1 MAPRRI
7 VFKGLNNEGGFV
19 LVGALLILLLLVLI
33 GISASTS
40 TTLELQIAASDRTR
54 KETFYQADAGTQL
67 AIRLVEESLGT
78 PGGFTAVN
86 ADGVLVDP
94 FNSPN
99 NTILIVDPTLSENEG
114 IPVEPSDAARD
125 AAYFP
130 EGYDPASPN
139 DDPHTNLTAA
149 GVTEVTAGAGL
160 QMVAGYEGKGKG
172 TAGGG
177 GNILY
182 TIYSQHVGRAQS
194 ESVVQVEWRHII
206 GLELEG
212 RY

>member
-7 VFKGLNNEGGFV
+7 VFNILNNEGGFV

-33 GISASTS
+33 GVSASTS

-94 FNSPN
+94 FNPPN
-99 NTILIVDPTLSENEG
+99 NTMLIVDPALSENEG
-114 IPVEPSDAARD
+114 VAAQPSDAARD

-130 EGYDPASPN
+130 EGYDPAAPN
-139 DDPHTNLTAA
+139 AGPHTNITAA
-149 GVTEVTAGAGL
+149 GVTQVTEGAGL

-177 GNILY
+177 GNTLY
-182 TIYSQHVGRAQS
+182 TIFSQHVGRSES
-194 ESVVQVEWRHII
+194 ESVVRVDWRHVI

>member
-1 MAPRRI
+1 MEPSRI
-7 VFKGLNNEGGFV
+7 VLKGLNNEGGFV

-54 KETFYQADAGTQL
+54 KETFYQADAGTQV
-67 AIRLVEESLGT
+67 AVRLVEESLGT
-78 PGGFTAVN
+78 PGGFTAVD

-94 FNSPN
+94 FNRN
-99 NTILIVDPTLSENEG
+99 NTMLIVDPTLSDDEG
-114 IPVEPSDAARD
+114 VPVEPSDAVRD

-130 EGYDPASPN
+130 EGYDPAAPN
-139 DDPHTNLTAA
+139 AVPHTNITVA
-149 GVTEVTAGAGL
+149 GVTGTTAGAGL
-160 QMVAGYEGKGKG
+160 QMTAGYEGKGKG

-177 GNILY
+177 GNTLF
-182 TIYSQHVGRAQS
+182 TIFSQHVGRADSQ
-194 ESVVQVEWRHII
+194 SVVRVEWRHVI
-206 GLELEG
+206 GLQLEG

>member
-7 VFKGLNNEGGFV
+7 AFKGLNNEGGFV

-40 TTLELQIAASDRTR
+40 TMLELQIAASDRTR

-94 FNSPN
+94 FNPN
-99 NTILIVDPTLSENEG
+99 NTILIVDPTLSEDEG
-114 IPVEPSDAARD
+114 VPAPPSDAARD

-139 DDPHTNLTAA
+139 TTPHTNLTAA
-149 GVTEVTAGAGL
+149 GVTAVTAGAGL

-182 TIYSQHVGRAQS
+182 TIYSQHVGRAES
-194 ESVVQVEWRHII
+194 ESVVRVEWRHVI
-206 GLELEG
+206 GLQLEG